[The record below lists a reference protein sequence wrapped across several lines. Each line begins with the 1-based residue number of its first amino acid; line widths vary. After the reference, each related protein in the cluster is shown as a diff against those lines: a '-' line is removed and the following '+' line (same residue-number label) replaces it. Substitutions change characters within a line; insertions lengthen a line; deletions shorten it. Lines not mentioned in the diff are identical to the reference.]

1 MRPPPEPSDPTRRSR
16 PTDPTR
22 GTRRSVPAGQA
33 ATGPSRPSGPPR
45 WARRALGA
53 AAGLALDRLA
63 GEPPVPGRLHPVA
76 VFGKGVAALEH
87 RIYAD
92 RRAPGAVLAAA
103 GVGAA
108 ALAGAALRS
117 PAAAGYLAS
126 SGRGLHDAAL
136 HVAAALDAGDLAAAR
151 ERLPSLVGRDPSH
164 LDEAAIARAVVESV
178 AENTTDAVVAP
189 ALWTVVGGS
198 VGAFVHRAADTLDSM
213 VGYRD
218 DRYRRFGTASARLD
232 DVLAWAPARATAG
245 LVALARPGRA
255 AAVVRTVWADAGRH
269 PSPNAGVAEA
279 AFAAALDLRLG
290 GGENRY
296 GHVVEQ
302 RPALGGGRA
311 PGRADVRAAVALSRD
326 VTWLLAGLL
335 AAGGAAAL
343 VSERARAGRDSRD
356 RHRAGATP
364 GSPDPRWAGT
374 P

>member
-1 MRPPPEPSDPTRRSR
+1 MRPSPEAADPVHPTGLPRA
-16 PTDPTR
+16 TDPPRAARPKGRFR
-22 GTRRSVPAGQA
+22 GARPSGHTDQVP
-33 ATGPSRPSGPPR
+33 TGPSRPTGPPR

-63 GEPPVPGRLHPVA
+63 GEPPVPGHLHPVA
-76 VFGKGVAALEH
+76 VFGQGVAALEH

-92 RRAPGAVLAAA
+92 RRAPGAALAAA

-151 ERLPSLVGRDPSH
+151 ERLTSLVGRDPRR

-189 ALWTVVGGS
+189 ALWTVAGGS

-255 AAVVRTVWADAGRH
+255 AAVVRTVRADAGHH

-296 GHVVEQ
+296 GQVVEQ
-302 RPALGGGRA
+302 RPALGDGRA
-311 PGRADVRAAVALSRD
+311 PGRDDVHAAVALSRD

-335 AAGGAAAL
+335 AAAGAATLVSGRARRAGGA
-343 VSERARAGRDSRD
+343 D
-356 RHRAGATP
+356 RP
-364 GSPDPRWAGT
+364 
-374 P
+374 

>member
-1 MRPPPEPSDPTRRSR
+1 MRYPPRS
-16 PTDPTR
+16 
-22 GTRRSVPAGQA
+22 
-33 ATGPSRPSGPPR
+33 PR

-63 GEPPVPGRLHPVA
+63 GEPPLPGRLHPVA
-76 VFGKGVAALEH
+76 LFGSGVSALED
-87 RIYAD
+87 RLYDD

-103 GVGAA
+103 GVTAA
-108 ALAGAALRS
+108 ALAGATLGS
-117 PAAAGYLAS
+117 PAAAGYLAT

-136 HVAAALDAGDLAAAR
+136 AVAAALDADDLAAAR
-151 ERLPSLVGRDPSH
+151 SLLPALVGRDPRD

-189 ALWTVVGGS
+189 ALWTLLAGS

-218 DRYRRFGTASARLD
+218 ERYRRFGTASARLD
-232 DVLAWAPARATAG
+232 DALAWGPARVTAG

-255 AAVVRTVWADAGRH
+255 AEVARTVRADARRH

-296 GHVVEQ
+296 GDVVEE
-302 RPALGGGRA
+302 RPALGDGRD
-311 PGRADVRAAVALSRD
+311 PGRADVHAAVALSRD
-326 VTWLLAGLL
+326 VSWLLAGLL
-335 AAGGAAAL
+335 AAGGGLAL
-343 VSERARAGRDSRD
+343 VCRRT
-356 RHRAGATP
+356 GAVT
-364 GSPDPRWAGT
+364 GTSSP
-374 P
+374 